1 MRESAI
7 GVVFSSSFVKD
18 ELKVH
23 YGNIL
28 PTELPLF
35 NRPSFDFIYNKLSS
49 LVEKVVVTVP
59 DSYIPIFSDRK
70 NIELL
75 SVDQNLT
82 LFEVF
87 KLVVNI
93 SQNYSEIY
101 IIYGDTLIE
110 NDLFKP
116 DKETIFIA
124 VPELHYIWGPEFEGV
139 MVPIGLFY
147 FKRDSYTKLI
157 DNSTSFNSFIQKIY
171 EDEGIDKNANVKWY
185 DIGHFSNYFITR
197 RNFFEARSFNR
208 LKYTDGFLVKSSS
221 DIFKIWSE
229 YMWFK
234 KLEAFI
240 PLNIPVV
247 KKF

>member
-70 NIELL
+70 NIELFP
-75 SVDQNLT
+75 VDQNLS

-110 NDLFKP
+110 ND
-116 DKETIFIA
+116 
-124 VPELHYIWGPEFEGV
+124 
-139 MVPIGLFY
+139 
-147 FKRDSYTKLI
+147 
-157 DNSTSFNSFIQKIY
+157 
-171 EDEGIDKNANVKWY
+171 
-185 DIGHFSNYFITR
+185 
-197 RNFFEARSFNR
+197 
-208 LKYTDGFLVKSSS
+208 
-221 DIFKIWSE
+221 
-229 YMWFK
+229 
-234 KLEAFI
+234 
-240 PLNIPVV
+240 
-247 KKF
+247 